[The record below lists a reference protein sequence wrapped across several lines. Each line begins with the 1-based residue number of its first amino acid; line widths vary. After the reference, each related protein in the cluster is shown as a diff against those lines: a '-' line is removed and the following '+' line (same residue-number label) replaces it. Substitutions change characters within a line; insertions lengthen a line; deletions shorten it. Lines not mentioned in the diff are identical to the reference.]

1 MAPKGKGA
9 PATGGGGRGT
19 GGGGVGRGGA
29 RAGAGKKAKSLGLTG
44 RPPDKTEQTT
54 TLLMTIC
61 SLGEDWLK
69 DPSSIPVEEIVE
81 VWREQ
86 SGKGRYEAAM
96 WRAAGLEEPRK
107 RRERVER
114 GEGGAV
120 DEEGGLADVDN
131 LAAGGFF
138 GWMGRDRGEAA

>member
-1 MAPKGKGA
+1 M
-9 PATGGGGRGT
+9 
-19 GGGGVGRGGA
+19 
-29 RAGAGKKAKSLGLTG
+29 
-44 RPPDKTEQTT
+44 
-54 TLLMTIC
+54 
-61 SLGEDWLK
+61 
-69 DPSSIPVEEIVE
+69 EEIVE

>member
-54 TLLMTIC
+54 TLATL
-61 SLGEDWLK
+61 LGK
-69 DPSSIPVEEIVE
+69 
-81 VWREQ
+81 RQ
-86 SGKGRYEAAM
+86 KTSG
-96 WRAAGLEEPRK
+96 AAG
-107 RRERVER
+107 
-114 GEGGAV
+114 
-120 DEEGGLADVDN
+120 
-131 LAAGGFF
+131 
-138 GWMGRDRGEAA
+138 